1 MRAIGAA
8 LLLALAALAG
18 CGPEDDLV
26 EPRPVIGERASSPEL
41 GASPGRAA
49 LGWWD
54 AARARDTEALLA
66 PLTPAARGTIPLGKL
81 REAVDGGF
89 GLFAEQ
95 SEANV
100 LYTERRPSHATVYMR
115 IDGGHLVGSKLVR
128 GGALTLALP
137 FVARDGGWLIEN
149 AAWLRGQ
156 AESYV
161 AIRDLRAK
169 MRREALRQAREEEEG
184 E

>member
-1 MRAIGAA
+1 MRKAAA
-8 LLLALAALAG
+8 LALALAALAG

-26 EPRPVIGERASSPEL
+26 ERRPAIDERAASPEL

-49 LGWWD
+49 LSWWD

-66 PLTPAARGTIPLGKL
+66 PLTPAARGTVPLGKL
-81 REAVDGGF
+81 REAMDNGF
-89 GLFAEQ
+89 GQFAEQ

-100 LYTERRPSHATVYMR
+100 LYTERSPGRATVYMR
-115 IDGGHLVGSKLVR
+115 INGGHLVGSRLVK
-128 GGALTLALP
+128 GGALNLALP
-137 FVARDGGWLIEN
+137 LVSRDGSWLIEN

-169 MRREALRQAREEEEG
+169 MRRQALRQAREEEEG
-184 E
+184 K